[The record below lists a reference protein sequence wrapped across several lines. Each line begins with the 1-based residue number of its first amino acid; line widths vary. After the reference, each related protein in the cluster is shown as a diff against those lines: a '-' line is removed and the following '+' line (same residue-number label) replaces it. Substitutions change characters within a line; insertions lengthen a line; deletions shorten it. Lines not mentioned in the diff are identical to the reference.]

1 MENTVYIETSVVS
14 YLTARPTNDLLASA
28 WQRTTCQWWEEKRS
42 FFSLLTSSLVR
53 EEASRGNPEAAGRRL
68 DALHGIP
75 DLRLCDE
82 VVDLATLLLARGALP
97 EKAADD
103 AMHVA
108 YAAYHGVDYLLT
120 WNCRHIDNPSKKPV
134 IRKICDKNGFVCPE
148 ICTPLELLEVE

>member
-1 MENTVYIETSVVS
+1 MKNTVYIETSVVS

-28 WQRTTCQWWEEKRS
+28 WQSATCQWWEEKRCL
-42 FFSLLTSSLVR
+42 FSLVTSSLVR
-53 EEASRGNPEAAGRRL
+53 EEAARGNIEAAGRRL
-68 DALHGIP
+68 DALRGIP

-82 VVDLATLLLARGALP
+82 VVNFATLLLTQGALP

-120 WNCRHIDNPSKKPV
+120 WNCRHIDNPSKKPF
-134 IRKICDKNGFVCPE
+134 IRRMCADNGLAYPE
-148 ICTPLELLEVE
+148 ICTPLELLEV

>member
-28 WQRTTCQWWEEKRS
+28 WQRATCQWWEEKRHL
-42 FFSLLTSSLVR
+42 FSLVTSSLVR
-53 EEASRGNPEAAGRRL
+53 EEAARGNSEAASRRL
-68 DALHGIP
+68 DALHRIP
-75 DLRLCDE
+75 NLLLCDE

-134 IRKICDKNGFVCPE
+134 IRRICAENGFSYPE